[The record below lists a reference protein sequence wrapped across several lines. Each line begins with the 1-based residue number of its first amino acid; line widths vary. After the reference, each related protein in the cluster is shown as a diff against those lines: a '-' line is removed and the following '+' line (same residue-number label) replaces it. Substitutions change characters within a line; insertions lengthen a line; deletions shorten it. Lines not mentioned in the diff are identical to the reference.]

1 MTGVNMKQINLAGIV
16 ANNKSPLAKEGIIKL
31 IARLE
36 QMDVEYIIDK
46 DSARIIETD
55 SDMSKS
61 DVAQKAD
68 MIVVLGGDG
77 TMLSVARLME
87 GRVTP
92 LLGVN
97 LGSLG
102 FLTEFTFDEMVPA
115 LEKVLSGDYDYEDRI
130 MLQAHIVHDGK
141 KGAAHIALNDI
152 VIYRG
157 PLGHMID
164 VHVESNGVFVNDYI
178 ADGLII
184 STPTGSTAYNLSSG
198 GPIVYPS
205 LNSIIINPICSHTL
219 SNRPVVVPD
228 NVEVGVS
235 LSPGFTGEA
244 VATFD
249 GQVSFGLNTRAK
261 ILISRSR
268 DVTRIIQSPFKNY
281 YERLRGKLKWGDT
294 IREKAF

>member
-1 MTGVNMKQINLAGIV
+1 MKQINLAGII
-16 ANNKSPLAKEGIIKL
+16 ANNKSPLAKDGILKL
-31 IARLE
+31 ISRLD

-46 DSARIIETD
+46 DSAGIIETY

-68 MIVVLGGDG
+68 MVVVLGGDG
-77 TMLSVARLME
+77 AMLSVARLME
-87 GRVTP
+87 GRVAP

-102 FLTEFTFDEMVPA
+102 FLTEFTFDEMIPA
-115 LEKVLSGDYDYEDRI
+115 LENVLAGDYNCEDRI
-130 MLQAHIVHDGK
+130 MLQAHIVYDGK
-141 KGAAHIALNDI
+141 KSADHIALNDI

-164 VHVESNGVFVNDYI
+164 IHVESNGVFVNEYT

-198 GPIVYPS
+198 GPIVYPTLS
-205 LNSIIINPICSHTL
+205 SIIINPICSHTL
-219 SNRPVVVPD
+219 SNRPVVLPD
-228 NVEVGVS
+228 SMEVGVS

-244 VATFD
+244 IATFD
-249 GQVSFGLNTRAK
+249 GQVSFGVNSRAR
-261 ILISRSR
+261 ILISKSQ